1 MLDQG
6 LDYAVFTIYLYR
18 VAADHYTL
26 NPTKVVL
33 RSRPWKDVA
42 KDVEIND
49 TVLEVVLDSAR
60 DILEYLERY

>member
-1 MLDQG
+1 M
-6 LDYAVFTIYLYR
+6 FTIYLYR

-33 RSRPWKDVA
+33 RSKPWKDVA

-49 TVLEVVLDSAR
+49 TALKMVLESAR
-60 DILEYLERY
+60 DILEYLEKY

>member
-1 MLDQG
+1 M
-6 LDYAVFTIYLYR
+6 FTIYLYR

-33 RSRPWKDVA
+33 RSRPWKDVV

-49 TVLEVVLDSAR
+49 TALEMVLDSAC
-60 DILEYLERY
+60 DILEYLEKY